1 MHISE
6 LETFIIKFKQLW
18 FCGLDAHLDVNPQ
31 AGQAWVGLHL
41 GEAPPGPPHFHPHQ
55 EKEKRRQ
62 VGPSQQRRHKCREAE
77 RQAVAMVARHE
88 TANCDAEEVD
98 QTVVVAEE
106 AKSDNEV
113 TAIADT
119 TEAVKATTENAKF
132 SCELCDS
139 NLKNLRGI
147 NVHEGRAQKANGGS
161 PIPQLDGQHENVT
174 DGKIYTFV
182 SDFAFEDIELTL
194 KEIFSEDGTE
204 FISRVKIGGQRSAD
218 PYYTVR
224 IKLSYDDQRF
234 SVF

>member
-1 MHISE
+1 M
-6 LETFIIKFKQLW
+6 
-18 FCGLDAHLDVNPQ
+18 
-31 AGQAWVGLHL
+31 
-41 GEAPPGPPHFHPHQ
+41 
-55 EKEKRRQ
+55 
-62 VGPSQQRRHKCREAE
+62 
-77 RQAVAMVARHE
+77 
-88 TANCDAEEVD
+88 
-98 QTVVVAEE
+98 
-106 AKSDNEV
+106 
-113 TAIADT
+113 
-119 TEAVKATTENAKF
+119 
-132 SCELCDS
+132 
-139 NLKNLRGI
+139 
-147 NVHEGRAQKANGGS
+147 HEGRAHKANGDS